1 MRVTP
6 AGLMTG
12 AAASGVAR
20 CMIGHGIIASRPY
33 GSPEELVTRRVLK
46 RATYE
51 AIQNSA
57 AVR

>member
-12 AAASGVAR
+12 AAASRVTR
-20 CMIGHGIIASRPY
+20 YVIGRRIIASRPY

-51 AIQNSA
+51 AIQNPV